1 VQRSSWLFVFVAVA
15 GLGVLA
21 ARAQNLD
28 EGKTAPQLFAADCVA
43 CHKGP
48 QGLGKNASVGF
59 LRQHYTSST
68 RSAELLSAYLA
79 SAGAGSPRAD
89 RQKAGRGEERE
100 AREPKE
106 PKESKEARAKRKAR
120 DKTAA
125 KSSDPAAHPE
135 RKGGRKTR
143 RPVTPA
149 SEPAANTAPPPA
161 TTVTAPKSPPDE
173 EAKNSNSPPSPAPS
187 QSETAAG
194 SPAPSTT
201 PPPESAPAAA
211 PPPGGGAVA
220 TAATTPPPAPR
231 PQPVF
236 ETPLP

>member
-1 VQRSSWLFVFVAVA
+1 MQRSSWLFVFVAVA

-68 RSAELLSAYLA
+68 RSAELLAAYLA

-106 PKESKEARAKRKAR
+106 PKEPKEARARRKPR
-120 DKTAA
+120 DKTAAA

-135 RKGGRKTR
+135 RKGGRKPR

-161 TTVTAPKSPPDE
+161 TTVTAPKSQPDE
-173 EAKNSNSPPSPAPS
+173 AAKNSNSPPSPAPS
-187 QSETAAG
+187 ETAAG
-194 SPAPSTT
+194 SPAPA
-201 PPPESAPAAA
+201 PESAPAAA
-211 PPPGGGAVA
+211 SAPGGGGVA
-220 TAATTPPPAPR
+220 TAAATPPPAPR